1 MNRCRRSTT
10 IPLTP
15 THEPTWLVVRNSSSD
30 PIEITPLEPKAD
42 LRNVLNAAR
51 EARIAAGWKAD
62 PIGRSSSCFFCAKE
76 GTRLMIGIERRDPAK
91 PPLNH
96 GVARKR

>member
-10 IPLTP
+10 SPLAP
-15 THEPTWLVVRNSSSD
+15 THDPTWLVVRNSSSD
-30 PIEITPLEPKAD
+30 AIEITPLEAKAD
-42 LRNVLNAAR
+42 LRKVLNAAR
-51 EARIAAGWKAD
+51 EARIAAGWQAD

-91 PPLNH
+91 PLLNH
-96 GVARKR
+96 GSRRS